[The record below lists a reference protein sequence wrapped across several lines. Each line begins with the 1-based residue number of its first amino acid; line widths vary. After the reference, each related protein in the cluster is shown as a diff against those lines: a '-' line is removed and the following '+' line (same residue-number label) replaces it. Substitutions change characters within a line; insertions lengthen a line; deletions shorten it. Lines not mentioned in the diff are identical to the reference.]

1 MKKSIKLLS
10 VLLLGSILSTPVLSS
25 TKKLT
30 EEQTQDPYVLME
42 LFGAAYNVIKADY
55 VEEADNK
62 KLIENAIDGMLSQL
76 DPHSGFMN
84 AESFDEMQTQTKGEF
99 GGLGMEVGM
108 DKGFVRVMAP
118 IDDTPAYKAGIQ
130 TGDYITHVNDISTFG
145 QSLNDTVKKMRGKP
159 GTKVKLTLSRKGQ
172 DPFDI
177 TLKRDIIKVKPVKF
191 EVKDDIGYI
200 RISTFSETTTKMLH
214 EAIKELKKQISN
226 DKIKGYV
233 IDLRNNPGG
242 LLDQAVG
249 VTDTF
254 LTQGEIVSTRSRN
267 PEDTMR
273 FSAKAGDLTDGL
285 PIVVMINEGSA
296 SASEIV
302 AGALQ
307 DHKRAVIVGLKSFG
321 KGSVQTI
328 REIPGFGAMRIT
340 TARYYTPSGISIQAK
355 GIMPD
360 IVIPRAKLEEEAP
373 IKGYGEAD
381 LPQAISAEE
390 GKKAVDTKEE
400 ALKKKAEQ
408 KALQKLLRDNSAD
421 KEDKNKDE
429 EKEEKKDYQ
438 LDRALD
444 IVHALSVMHEAIEVP
459 PHTQKKGQK

>member
-1 MKKSIKLLS
+1 MMGILLLS
-10 VLLLGSILSTPVLSS
+10 GTALAGSKPVEKEE
-25 TKKLT
+25 KKI
-30 EEQTQDPYVLME
+30 QDPYLLME
-42 LFGAAYNVIKADY
+42 LFGAVYNEVKSDY
-55 VEEADNK
+55 VEETEDQ
-62 KLIENAIDGMLSQL
+62 KLIENAINGMLTAL
-76 DPHSGFMN
+76 DPHSGYMDE
-84 AESFDEMQTQTKGEF
+84 ESFEDMETQTKGEF
-99 GGLGMEVGM
+99 GGLGLEVSS
-108 DKGFVRVMAP
+108 DNGFVRVMSP
-118 IDDTPAYKAGIQ
+118 IDDTPAFKAGIQ

-214 EAIKELKKQISN
+214 EAIKELKKQIGN

-390 GKKAVDTKEE
+390 GKKAIDTKEE
-400 ALKKKAEQ
+400 ALKTKAEQ

>member
-214 EAIKELKKQISN
+214 EAIKELKKQIGN

-390 GKKAVDTKEE
+390 GKKAIDTKEE

>member
-1 MKKSIKLLS
+1 MKKFLSILLLS
-10 VLLLGSILSTPVLSS
+10 SMFAGPAVSAPSKISE
-25 TKKLT
+25 K
-30 EEQTQDPYVLME
+30 QIQDPYVLME
-42 LFGAAYNVIKADY
+42 LFGAAYSVIKAEY
-55 VEEADNK
+55 VEETNNQ

-118 IDDTPAYKAGIQ
+118 IDDTPAHKAGIQ
-130 TGDYITHVNDISTFG
+130 TGDYITHVDDISTFG

-159 GTKVKLTLSRKGQ
+159 GTKVKLTLSRKGK

-214 EAIKELKKQISN
+214 DAIKELKKQIGKS
-226 DKIKGYV
+226 KIKGYV
-233 IDLRNNPGG
+233 LDLRNNPGG

-254 LTQGEIVSTRSRN
+254 LTQGEIVSTRSRK

-307 DHKRAVIVGLKSFG
+307 DHKRGVIVGLKSFG
-321 KGSVQTI
+321 KGSVQTV
-328 REIPGFGAMRIT
+328 REIPGFGGMRIT
-340 TARYYTPSGISIQAK
+340 TARYYTPSGNSIQAK
-355 GIMPD
+355 GITPD
-360 IVIPRAKLEEEAP
+360 IIIPRAKLEEEAP

-381 LPQAISAEE
+381 LPQAIAAEE
-390 GKKAVDTKEE
+390 GKKAIDAKAE
-400 ALKKKAEQ
+400 ALKKKEEQ
-408 KALQKLLRDNSAD
+408 KALKKLLKDNSSD
-421 KEDKNKDE
+421 KQDNTND
-429 EKEEKKDYQ
+429 KEEKQDYQ

-444 IVHALSVMHEAIEVP
+444 IVRALSVMHEAVEILP
-459 PHTQKKGQK
+459 QSGKKDKK